1 MPIVYAMIVSR
12 RVLWLKKD
20 KKKSH
25 GGVLHV
31 FIDPAASDCQPT
43 SFICLCALLLHD
55 IVSQTSSYGN
65 ICGLIIDFSLLF
77 FFHSWCEGFFCD
89 NFSKPLFVAVQDAS
103 SLPAIALV

>member
-1 MPIVYAMIVSR
+1 M
-12 RVLWLKKD
+12 
-20 KKKSH
+20 
-25 GGVLHV
+25 

-77 FFHSWCEGFFCD
+77 FFHS
-89 NFSKPLFVAVQDAS
+89 
-103 SLPAIALV
+103 